1 MVQAYIFLT
10 LVPHALTRLP
20 SQSGH
25 RNFHG
30 FSMSS
35 SNSPSGRIRSLSE
48 VTATYGNIICDVW
61 GVLHNG
67 VRVFEH
73 AAQALIRFRQQ
84 GGHVV
89 MITNSPRPADGVI
102 KQFAELG
109 VPDAVFDAVVTS
121 GDATRHLIAR
131 TEGPFYHLGP
141 DRDLPLFETLDIAL
155 VDEADCAAIVCTG
168 LEEDEK
174 ETPET
179 YRDRLEVLVKRG
191 VPMICANPDIV
202 VERGDRLIYCA
213 GALAKLYEELG
224 GTTLV
229 AGKPNKPIYDLAME
243 KLETIAGAAQDME
256 NVLAIGDGMPTDVKG
271 AQDNGFPLLY
281 ISAGIHSA
289 DYGPADAPDE
299 DKLTAFLKDH
309 NADPTVW
316 MPRLVWID

>member
-1 MVQAYIFLT
+1 MT
-10 LVPHALTRLP
+10 T
-20 SQSGH
+20 ST
-25 RNFHG
+25 
-30 FSMSS
+30 
-35 SNSPSGRIRSLSE
+35 SPSGRIRSLSE
-48 VTATYGNIICDVW
+48 VKASYGNIICDVW

-67 VRVFEH
+67 VRVYEH
-73 AAQALIRFRQQ
+73 AAQALIRFRQY
-84 GGHVV
+84 GGRVV
-89 MITNSPRPADGVI
+89 MITNSPRPADGVV

-109 VPDAVFDAVVTS
+109 VPDGVFDAVVTS

-131 TEGPFYHLGP
+131 TDGPFYHLGP
-141 DRDLPLFETLDIAL
+141 DRDLPLFETLDVKL
-155 VDEADCAAIVCTG
+155 VEENACAAIVCTG
-168 LEEDEK
+168 LEHDEH
-174 ETPET
+174 ETPDD
-179 YRDRLEVLVKRG
+179 YQSRLQALVDRG

-243 KLETIAGAAQDME
+243 KLETIAGAAQEKAD
-256 NVLAIGDGMPTDVKG
+256 VLAIGDGMPTDVKG

-299 DKLTAFLKDH
+299 DRLHAFLKAHD
-309 NADPTVW
+309 ADPTVW

>member
-1 MVQAYIFLT
+1 MT
-10 LVPHALTRLP
+10 TP
-20 SQSGH
+20 QS
-25 RNFHG
+25 
-30 FSMSS
+30 
-35 SNSPSGRIRSLSE
+35 PTGRIRSLGE
-48 VTATYGNIICDVW
+48 VRTAYGNIICDVW

-67 VRVFEH
+67 VRVYDH
-73 AAQALIRFRQQ
+73 AAQALIRYRQQ
-84 GGHVV
+84 GGRVV

-109 VPDAVFDAVVTS
+109 VPEGVFDAVVTS

-141 DRDLPLFETLDIAL
+141 QRDLPLFDTLDIKL
-155 VDEADCAAIVCTG
+155 VDEEACAAIVCTG
-168 LEEDEK
+168 LEHDEK
-174 ETPET
+174 ETPED
-179 YRDRLEVLVKRG
+179 YRARLQGLVDRG

-213 GALAKLYEELG
+213 GALAQLYEKLG

-243 KLETIAGAAQDME
+243 QLAAIAGAPQQKADT
-256 NVLAIGDGMPTDVKG
+256 LAIGDGMPTDVKG

-299 DKLTAFLKDH
+299 DKLHAFLKDH
-309 NADPTVW
+309 GADPTVW